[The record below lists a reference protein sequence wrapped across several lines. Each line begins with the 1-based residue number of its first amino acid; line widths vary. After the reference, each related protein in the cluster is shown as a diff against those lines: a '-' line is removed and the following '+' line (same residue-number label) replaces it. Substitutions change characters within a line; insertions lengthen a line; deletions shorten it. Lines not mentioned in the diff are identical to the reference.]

1 MSASSSASL
10 IVSIHD
16 VAPSTAWATRF
27 WVEQLDR
34 RGIPLTFL
42 AVAGPWE
49 GPSLR
54 FDTELVAWLRERQ
67 SGRDE
72 VAQHGWTH
80 RATGGGTRWRR
91 AVGAVAARGCA
102 EFWTLD
108 ERDARRRL
116 EFGRAGLR
124 AAGLEPV
131 GFTPPGWLASPAAVR
146 ALEALGFRY
155 TTSHLAVTDLRSGV
169 RHRVPAL
176 AHRPGG
182 ALEPLG
188 ATVMSGAV
196 ARLTRAGKSV
206 RIALHPDDLTN
217 SRLVDVTLAAID
229 VALEAG
235 ATPRTYRDFVELSA
249 AVRPTAR
256 AA

>member
-1 MSASSSASL
+1 MSVSGASL

-34 RGIPLTFL
+34 RDVPCTLL

-54 FDTELVAWLRERQ
+54 FDTELVSWLQDRQ
-67 SGRDE
+67 AGRDE

-124 AAGLEPV
+124 AAGLDAV
-131 GFTPPGWLASPAAVR
+131 GFTPPGWLASPAAIR
-146 ALEALGFRY
+146 ALEALGYRY
-155 TTSHLAVTDLRSGV
+155 TTSHAAVTDLRSGV
-169 RHRVPAL
+169 RHRVPAF

-188 ATVMSGAV
+188 ATVMTNAV
-196 ARLTRAGKSV
+196 ARWSRSGKSV
-206 RIALHPDDLTN
+206 RIALHPDDLT
-217 SRLVDVTLAAID
+217 SSHLVDVTLAAID
-229 VALEAG
+229 VALDAG
-235 ATPRTYRDFVELSA
+235 ATPCTYRDFVEANVAVGTVQA
-249 AVRPTAR
+249 A
-256 AA
+256 